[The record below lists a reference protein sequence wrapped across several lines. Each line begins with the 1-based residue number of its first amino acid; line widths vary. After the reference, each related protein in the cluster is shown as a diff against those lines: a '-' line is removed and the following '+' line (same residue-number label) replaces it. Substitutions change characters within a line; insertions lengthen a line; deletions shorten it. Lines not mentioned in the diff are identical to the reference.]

1 MTNPRWPLMRQ
12 LVGPQCA
19 QMCVSGF
26 ITENLT
32 YKVRNET
39 LDVNDVLA
47 IELLYTD
54 SDVTVIKFWFVYNP
68 QPAMYSSEML

>member
-1 MTNPRWPLMRQ
+1 MRQ

-54 SDVTVIKFWFVYNP
+54 SDVTVIKF
-68 QPAMYSSEML
+68 